1 MILFS
6 TLLNIN
12 ESLTKELFLNLVVE
26 WNNTSKY
33 EENIVKLGN
42 WDGISAGKYGCNN
55 LSLEVVEYP
64 EENIL
69 AVRHEKVTE
78 DSVIWDTD
86 YVVNFNEKRIS
97 IRLER
102 TYREDAL
109 VMHGAFSTPHFI
121 TLLIERGYLATDED
135 LPVLRTPIMVTDQD
149 LDVIMKLK
157 DKNDSYMLPVVYI
170 AKTKMNQDP
179 LNTSWL
185 ASRLK
190 GAAHILVEASKESC
204 RECIDILGGTREDFG
219 AVKIYY
225 PTENVPRK
233 RFLYRSLGGNRE
245 IRLEKVVKEVIQYWT
260 IQRMDLLYTWQGVTN
275 AILNQNLTNQ
285 IQQRQE
291 AEIARKNI
299 EEEMNQVYE
308 TFDEDL
314 NSLQQKLDELV
325 KANEALMIEN
335 SVLRAKLN
343 TVDAMPIVY
352 QGEEEDF
359 YPNEIKD
366 MILGVLD
373 DALFTT
379 ENSTRK
385 ADILTDI
392 LQCNEYLH
400 LNEEK
405 KQRVKAIF
413 KGYKTL
419 TGAMKQELND
429 LGMTITDDGK
439 HYKLTYHD
447 DPRYMVTIGKTPSDS
462 RAGSNNAAMINK
474 IML

>member
-1 MILFS
+1 
-6 TLLNIN
+6 
-12 ESLTKELFLNLVVE
+12 
-26 WNNTSKY
+26 
-33 EENIVKLGN
+33 
-42 WDGISAGKYGCNN
+42 
-55 LSLEVVEYP
+55 
-64 EENIL
+64 
-69 AVRHEKVTE
+69 
-78 DSVIWDTD
+78 
-86 YVVNFNEKRIS
+86 
-97 IRLER
+97 
-102 TYREDAL
+102 
-109 VMHGAFSTPHFI
+109 
-121 TLLIERGYLATDED
+121 
-135 LPVLRTPIMVTDQD
+135 
-149 LDVIMKLK
+149 
-157 DKNDSYMLPVVYI
+157 
-170 AKTKMNQDP
+170 
-179 LNTSWL
+179 
-185 ASRLK
+185 
-190 GAAHILVEASKESC
+190 
-204 RECIDILGGTREDFG
+204 
-219 AVKIYY
+219 
-225 PTENVPRK
+225 
-233 RFLYRSLGGNRE
+233 
-245 IRLEKVVKEVIQYWT
+245 
-260 IQRMDLLYTWQGVTN
+260 
-275 AILNQNLTNQ
+275 
-285 IQQRQE
+285 
-291 AEIARKNI
+291 
-299 EEEMNQVYE
+299 MNQVYE

-373 DALFTT
+373 DALSTT

-392 LQCNEYLH
+392 LHCNEYLH
-400 LNEEK
+400 LNEER

-447 DPRYMVTIGKTPSDS
+447 DPRYMVTIGKTPSDN

>member
-1 MILFS
+1 
-6 TLLNIN
+6 
-12 ESLTKELFLNLVVE
+12 
-26 WNNTSKY
+26 
-33 EENIVKLGN
+33 
-42 WDGISAGKYGCNN
+42 
-55 LSLEVVEYP
+55 
-64 EENIL
+64 
-69 AVRHEKVTE
+69 
-78 DSVIWDTD
+78 
-86 YVVNFNEKRIS
+86 
-97 IRLER
+97 
-102 TYREDAL
+102 
-109 VMHGAFSTPHFI
+109 
-121 TLLIERGYLATDED
+121 
-135 LPVLRTPIMVTDQD
+135 
-149 LDVIMKLK
+149 
-157 DKNDSYMLPVVYI
+157 
-170 AKTKMNQDP
+170 
-179 LNTSWL
+179 
-185 ASRLK
+185 
-190 GAAHILVEASKESC
+190 
-204 RECIDILGGTREDFG
+204 
-219 AVKIYY
+219 
-225 PTENVPRK
+225 
-233 RFLYRSLGGNRE
+233 
-245 IRLEKVVKEVIQYWT
+245 
-260 IQRMDLLYTWQGVTN
+260 MDLLYTWQGVTN

-373 DALFTT
+373 DALTTT

-419 TGAMKQELND
+419 IGAMKQELND

-447 DPRYMVTIGKTPSDS
+447 DPRYMVTIGKTPSDN